1 MLAPTYWGPLF
12 AAGGALDASRYYVI
26 VPDGIGAGK
35 SSKPSDG
42 LRAKFP
48 KYNYDDMVRAQYL
61 LVTEHLGV
69 KKLRLV
75 TGNSMGGMHTW
86 MWGTMYPDAMS
97 GLVPLAS
104 LPTEVAGR
112 NWLTRR
118 MLIDL
123 IRNDPG
129 YNGGNYTQQPANLA
143 LAQVYFA
150 FATSGGNQGLHKL
163 APTNAKADEVM
174 NQRIAQPT
182 RADANDLVYQ
192 FEASK
197 GYNPSLQLERI
208 QAPLLV
214 INSADDER
222 NPPELGIMEREMKR
236 VKGARVVLIPAQR
249 GHARPRHHGD
259 GEALAAPPR
268 RIPRRQVSMSADAVS
283 LTKSLLR
290 VRDRDAGHERDC
302 ARMAGAMLQEWGYK
316 VEYFEYAEGRTS
328 VIARAG
334 GIGREGAALP
344 DRPPRRRAARR
355 ARSGRKD
362 PFARRDRR
370 RQALR
375 PRRLRHEGRAW
386 RRSCSRRARSRKSCP
401 ARRAS

>member
-1 MLAPTYWGPLF
+1 MRFALAAIALLLAFSAQAQKEGAWTVKDFRFNSGEVLPELRLHYTTLGSPSNPPVLVLHGTGGSGTGMLAPTYWGPLF

-42 LRAKFP
+42 LRTKFP
-48 KYNYDDMVRAQYL
+48 RYNYDDMVRAQYR

-97 GLVPLAS
+97 ALVPLAS

-123 IRNDPG
+123 IKNDPG

-143 LAQVYFA
+143 LAQVYFS

-163 APTNAKADEVM
+163 APTNAKADELM

-197 GYNPSLQLERI
+197 GYNPALHLEKI

-222 NPPELGIMEREMKR
+222 NPPELGILEREIKR
-236 VKGARVVLIPAQR
+236 VKGGRVVLIPGSEDTR
-249 GHARPRHHGD
+249 GHGTTAMAKLWQHH
-259 GEALAAPPR
+259 LAAFL
-268 RIPRRQVSMSADAVS
+268 D
-283 LTKSLLR
+283 
-290 VRDRDAGHERDC
+290 
-302 ARMAGAMLQEWGYK
+302 
-316 VEYFEYAEGRTS
+316 GR
-328 VIARAG
+328 
-334 GIGREGAALP
+334 
-344 DRPPRRRAARR
+344 
-355 ARSGRKD
+355 
-362 PFARRDRR
+362 
-370 RQALR
+370 
-375 PRRLRHEGRAW
+375 
-386 RRSCSRRARSRKSCP
+386 
-401 ARRAS
+401 